1 MPRHDAEAVRELM
14 TKALSKSG
22 GMGKVGEDLPQN
34 DDDEKAFG
42 NMEKSQR
49 VQEGLDDFVGS
60 MSKQFSRAEELLNDI
75 ARSLDGALQMMESQD
90 EESAKALTPDDVGL

>member
-22 GMGKVGEDLPQN
+22 GMGKIGEDLPQN
-34 DDDEKAFG
+34 DDDKAFG
-42 NMEKSQR
+42 KMEKSQR
-49 VQEGLDDFVGS
+49 VQEGLDNFVGS
-60 MSKQFSRAEELLNDI
+60 MSKQFSHAEGLLNDVG
-75 ARSLDGALQMMESQD
+75 RSLDGALQMMESQD